1 MTQGAFVQGSVS
13 QGGLYVQA
21 EGSFMTVTTNVV
33 LGWDHSGE
41 NVDGFNIYVRLP
53 SDPPGEPVLTVGSS
67 VRTVNG
73 TDLGLTAGEV
83 LVLISAFNA
92 AGESA
97 VAELSI
103 NVVTAPPVAPDNF
116 RVISQ

>member
-1 MTQGAFVQGSVS
+1 MTQGAFVHGSVS

-41 NVDGFNIYVRLP
+41 NVDGFNIYVQ
-53 SDPPGEPVLTVGSS
+53 PPGDPSGESVLTVDSS

-73 TDLGLTAGEV
+73 PDLGLTAGEV
-83 LVLISAFNA
+83 SILVSAFNA
-92 AGESA
+92 FGESP
-97 VAELSI
+97 VAELSL